1 MTVLA
6 AAGKSGEQFEASK
19 HPADP
24 TSLERDSTLYARL
37 PSSADDAFSA
47 RRPSQT
53 SCISS
58 KTKTPV
64 RSPLSTPLIKRLET
78 LAVFLHGSSIVVLPF
93 LYFYLWCY
101 PYIWPFLLVYTFRFY
116 LFDRTPSNGNAL
128 NRYSRSM
135 SNWSLYKHFAHYYPI
150 RLHRSKELTPTKTS
164 IKCELEQLNIPPVFV
179 FITPKFLLNSLLR
192 WQLIKLTKTT
202 VRKEMITGPR
212 YIFGYHPHGVIAMG
226 VFAAFATEGAGFSRL
241 FPGIRCFV
249 TTLVNQFQ
257 LPIYRDYLMSL
268 GCTAVT
274 KKNISSLLD
283 KGDSVVIVVGG
294 ASESLLAKPHLNSIV
309 LKRRKGFVKLALQAS
324 GKFGDD
330 DICLVPVYAFGENN
344 IYEVYYTNETEDTNY
359 NNDGYV
365 RQLLKWFQL
374 RLKKNFGFTLPIIVS
389 RGLLNY
395 DFGLLPHRRPIH
407 IVTGAPITVK
417 RFHGKKYGDAV
428 SPEEID
434 YYHNLYVQ
442 ALKDLFAT
450 YKDKYLSEND
460 CDLNI
465 VE

>member
-1 MTVLA
+1 MRMLA
-6 AAGKSGEQFEASK
+6 AAENSDEQLKAFK
-19 HPADP
+19 PQMDQK
-24 TSLERDSTLYARL
+24 SLETDSSPIAQL
-37 PSSADDAFSA
+37 PSFSNETLNTCK
-47 RRPSQT
+47 PSQA
-53 SCISS
+53 SCILS
-58 KTKTPV
+58 KAKTPV
-64 RSPLSTPLIKRLET
+64 RSPLSTPLVKRLET

-93 LYFYLWCY
+93 IYFYLWCY
-101 PYIWPFLLVYTFRFY
+101 PFMWPFLLVYTFNFY

-135 SNWSLYKHFAHYYPI
+135 SNWSLYKHFANYYPV
-150 RLHRSKELTPTKTS
+150 RLHRSEELSPTKTP
-164 IKCELEQLNIPPVFV
+164 IKVELEEFDIPPFFASV
-179 FITPKFLLNSLLR
+179 TPNLVLSLLFR
-192 WQLIKLTKTT
+192 WKVIQKRKTT
-202 VRKEMITGPR
+202 VERETITGPR

-226 VFAAFATEGAGFSRL
+226 VFAGFATEGAGFSKL

-257 LPIYRDYLMSL
+257 LPFYRDYLMSL

-283 KGDSVVIVVGG
+283 KGHSVVIVVGG

-309 LKRRKGFVKLALQAS
+309 LRRRKGFVKLALQAS
-324 GKFGDD
+324 GRFNND

-344 IYEVYYTNETEDTNY
+344 IYDVYYTNETENP
-359 NNDGYV
+359 NNKNDGYI

-374 RLKKNFGFTLPIIVS
+374 RLKKNFGFTLPIIIS

-417 RFHGKKYGDAV
+417 RLHGRKYGDVV

-442 ALKDLFAT
+442 ALQELFAT
-450 YKDKYLSEND
+450 YKDKYLLEND
-460 CDLNI
+460 RDLKI

>member
-1 MTVLA
+1 MRTT
-6 AAGKSGEQFEASK
+6 AAGKSDGQLEAFK
-19 HPADP
+19 PQTDC
-24 TSLERDSTLYARL
+24 TSFNLDSSLNSQIPNFANESF
-37 PSSADDAFSA
+37 SSRETF
-47 RRPSQT
+47 QT
-53 SCISS
+53 SCAFS

-64 RSPLSTPLIKRLET
+64 RSPLSTPLVKRLET
-78 LAVFLHGSSIVVLPF
+78 LAVFLHGSSIIILPF
-93 LYFYLWCY
+93 IYFYLWCY
-101 PYIWPFLLVYTFRFY
+101 PFMWPFLLIYTFKFY

-128 NRYSRSM
+128 NRYSKAM
-135 SNWSLYKHFAHYYPI
+135 SNWSLYKHFANYYPV
-150 RLHRSKELTPTKTS
+150 RLHRSKVLSPTKTP
-164 IKCELEQLNIPPVFV
+164 IKIELEQFDIPPFLVS
-179 FITPKFLLNSLLR
+179 ITPEFVLSLLIK
-192 WQLIKLTKTT
+192 WKLIQKRTAT
-202 VRKEMITGPR
+202 VEKEMITGPR

-226 VFAAFATEGAGFSRL
+226 VLAGFATEGAGFSKL

-257 LPIYRDYLMSL
+257 LPFYRDYLMSL

-283 KGDSVVIVVGG
+283 QGHSVVIVVGG

-324 GKFGDD
+324 GKFGND

-344 IYEVYYTNETEDTNY
+344 IYNVYYTNETEKAN
-359 NNDGYV
+359 NKNDGYI
-365 RQLLKWFQL
+365 RQVLKWFQL

-407 IVTGAPITVK
+407 IVTGAPIAVK
-417 RFHGKKYGDAV
+417 RLHGKKYGDAV

-434 YYHNLYVQ
+434 YYHSLYVQ
-442 ALKDLFAT
+442 TLQELFANH
-450 YKDKYLSEND
+450 KDEYLSEHD